1 MATPLLTFRL
11 QGACYAVEASCVR
24 EILRL
29 PALAPV
35 AEAPHYIIGIMN
47 YRGHILP
54 VMDLS
59 LRLGLPP
66 WSYQIHDH
74 IIILEIIL
82 EQEGRRLVGVLVNEV
97 LGAYD
102 APLDHHDVPADFPR
116 SNDRAPRFV
125 RHLTKLDATALM
137 VLDHDLLLST
147 AAEQGTRQTQ
157 AAPAV
162 PPIKWQQSPEP
173 GHTDQGLPA
182 QIFET
187 MPLFFPHAAP
197 WERDLLLERARIL
210 THEVEEQSASPH
222 IALAIIGLSGEYFA
236 VELESVRE
244 FTNLQRITPVP
255 CCPAYVIGD
264 MNLRGD
270 ILTVVDIRKV
280 LQMPVGEA
288 APSAKVMVVPLGD
301 ALVGVLVDQV
311 VNVLDIDSSNLCPLP
326 VGLKSTKHSYLKGGI
341 PYQEKILAL
350 LDVPAILS
358 GGGLTVNEEV

>member
-1 MATPLLTFRL
+1 
-11 QGACYAVEASCVR
+11 
-24 EILRL
+24 
-29 PALAPV
+29 
-35 AEAPHYIIGIMN
+35 
-47 YRGHILP
+47 
-54 VMDLS
+54 
-59 LRLGLPP
+59 
-66 WSYQIHDH
+66 
-74 IIILEIIL
+74 
-82 EQEGRRLVGVLVNEV
+82 
-97 LGAYD
+97 
-102 APLDHHDVPADFPR
+102 
-116 SNDRAPRFV
+116 
-125 RHLTKLDATALM
+125 
-137 VLDHDLLLST
+137 
-147 AAEQGTRQTQ
+147 
-157 AAPAV
+157 
-162 PPIKWQQSPEP
+162 
-173 GHTDQGLPA
+173 
-182 QIFET
+182 

-222 IALAIIGLSGEYFA
+222 IVLAIIGLSGEYFA

-301 ALVGVLVDQV
+301 ALVGVLIDQV
-311 VNVLDIDSSNLCPLP
+311 VNVLDIGSSNLCPLP
-326 VGLKSTKHSYLKGGI
+326 VCLKSTKDSYLKGGI

-358 GGGLTVNEEV
+358 SGGLTVNEEV